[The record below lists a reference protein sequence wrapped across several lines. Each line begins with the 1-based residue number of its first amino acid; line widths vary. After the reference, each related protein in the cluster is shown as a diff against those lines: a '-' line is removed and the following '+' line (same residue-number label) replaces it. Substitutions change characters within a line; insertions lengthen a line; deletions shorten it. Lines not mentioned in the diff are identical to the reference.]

1 MPPSSRGQVPRLLR
15 LRAQAYAR
23 HTSSTA
29 LPELPKTPARLTK
42 AVPNPRATPPDS
54 PSPSPSTTPTLPKHD
69 PKAPYVPFRGP
80 PGAPSIGVRLVNAFS
95 PALRPF
101 IRFILQTIPWIPP
114 FYLALMHTP
123 VNIIPARG
131 QSMNPLLNGDHDP
144 AEPNVDDWVLVDV
157 RNGVK
162 ASLRR
167 GMVVVYRSPHNP
179 ERWGVKRVIALQGDK
194 VTPKPGYP
202 GGDEP
207 LIVPWGHVWV
217 EGDAE
222 DRDKSLDS
230 NWFGPISRNLIIG
243 RVTWVLWPWKH
254 VAQVK
259 WKDAELPD
267 RLEVNAVHLH
277 NPDALDAMDVFR
289 NGYAQGILA
298 RLRNPATGAAEHA
311 YHSGRALLVHLL
323 KTSRDEVEKHDPET
337 AALAAALHN
346 EVKLVLE
353 TKGKLPVPISSTDL
367 PRGSGPDLPDV
378 ADTEAAL
385 RSLYREA
392 IAMAEKTGQ
401 VPERAEAQPTVVPE
415 INSALSAPY
424 VQEDTPSPVVS

>member
-1 MPPSSRGQVPRLLR
+1 MPPSSRGQIPRLLR
-15 LRAQAYAR
+15 FRAQAFPR
-23 HTSSTA
+23 HASSSTA
-29 LPELPKTPARLTK
+29 IPDLPKAPGRLTK
-42 AVPNPRATPPDS
+42 AVPNPRARPVDS
-54 PSPSPSTTPTLPKHD
+54 PSSSPSSTPPLPQHD
-69 PKAPYVPFRGP
+69 PKASYVPFRGP

-101 IRFILQTIPWIPP
+101 VRFILQTIPWIPP

-162 ASLRR
+162 ASLQR

-254 VAQVK
+254 FAEVK
-259 WKDAELPD
+259 WKDAQLPD
-267 RLEVNAVHLH
+267 RLEANAVYLE
-277 NPDALDAMDVFR
+277 NPDEPAASDVFR

-298 RLRNPATGAAEHA
+298 RLRDPATGTAEHA
-311 YHSGRALLVHLL
+311 YHSGRPLLMHLL
-323 KTSRDEVEKHDPET
+323 KTSQDELERHDPET
-337 AALAAALHN
+337 EALAAALYK
-346 EVKLVLE
+346 EAQLALE
-353 TKGKLPVPISSTDL
+353 YKGKMPVQILSEDL
-367 PRGSGPDLPDV
+367 PQGAEGEQPDD
-378 ADTEAAL
+378 ADTEAAV
-385 RSLYREA
+385 RALYKEA
-392 IAMAEKTGQ
+392 ILAAEKTDE
-401 VPERAEAQPTVVPE
+401 VPERTPPTVVSKFNP
-415 INSALSAPY
+415 ALSTPY
-424 VQEDTPSPVVS
+424 PEDTPKPVVS